1 MEHTKVE
8 HESSKPTLPQDDTDH
23 TQTTPPPPKKRYEII
38 KNPIFLSSPIYPPS
52 IPSKVSLC
60 TNRDDHLIPLLS
72 NGNFVFKAQ
81 LTSLYM
87 HPTDYSFH
95 SYDKNQDFFTSIASK
110 IMGPYQYWLDNGVK
124 IFSLQ
129 FNFLRPSIY
138 DLKTDESD
146 PSFLSISQKATHH
159 QTYTKFLQHTKPQN
173 HIFVNY
179 KYTSPFTMTNMYT
192 LDHSCITGYLRNND
206 PIKQYFCLLP
216 YNNTSRPLIVP
227 QEYLIH
233 YDDFLLPC
241 NIPTQIVKPL
251 TVIKHLVSSP
261 LDDKD
266 RTYFTALSKQT
277 YSYNELLFISA
288 KTISFMVQAEQ
299 KTEHEPHSSP
309 IKNAPDKLSSVLNN
323 RTLRDM
329 TNLLEPYKRN
339 SYHNTHTNTALL

>member
-1 MEHTKVE
+1 M
-8 HESSKPTLPQDDTDH
+8 
-23 TQTTPPPPKKRYEII
+23 
-38 KNPIFLSSPIYPPS
+38 
-52 IPSKVSLC
+52 
-60 TNRDDHLIPLLS
+60 
-72 NGNFVFKAQ
+72 
-81 LTSLYM
+81 
-87 HPTDYSFH
+87 
-95 SYDKNQDFFTSIASK
+95 TSIASK
-110 IMGPYQYWLDNGVK
+110 ILGPYQYWLDNGVN

-138 DLKTDESD
+138 NLKTDESD
-146 PSFLSISQKATHH
+146 PSFLSIPQKATHQ
-159 QTYTKFLQHTKPQN
+159 QTYTKFLQNTKPQN
-173 HIFVNY
+173 HNFVKY

-192 LDHSCITGYLRNND
+192 LDHLITGYLRNYD
-206 PIKQYFCLLP
+206 PIKQYLCLLP
-216 YNNTSRPLIVP
+216 YNNTSRLLIVP

-241 NIPTQIVKPL
+241 NIPTQIVKPF
-251 TVIKHLVSSP
+251 TAIKHLVSSP

-266 RTYFTALSKQT
+266 KTYYTALYKQT

-299 KTEHEPHSSP
+299 KTEHKSHSSP

-339 SYHNTHTNTALL
+339 PSETPITTLTHIPHCYDRTHKLLQTLHLDSQRITQSSQAIQTALETITTLFNSTNLH